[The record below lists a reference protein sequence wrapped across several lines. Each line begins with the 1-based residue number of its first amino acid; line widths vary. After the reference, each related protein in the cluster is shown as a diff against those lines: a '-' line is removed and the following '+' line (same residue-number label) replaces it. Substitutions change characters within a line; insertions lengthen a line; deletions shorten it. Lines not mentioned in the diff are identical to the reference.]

1 MLRSTSPSSD
11 TTEKMKIRHLL
22 QGREEASTAPP
33 TSAFFTNMDSTPA
46 HPPHETGC
54 WNSRSFQL
62 LETHAEDFPTP
73 ESLPTSSPEE
83 LCRVP
88 SVPHPP
94 DDEELTELCNFFLG
108 NLLKFIPIIRTEDIG
123 SYGDM
128 AREGQ
133 RLLAHS
139 MAYVA
144 AGFVP
149 GCKTVRAR
157 LAPSIFAYLE
167 QCAVEGNEES
177 RWIALQAVA
186 VLYNWTTPKMHLS
199 FSDRVVQNSPL
210 THNVLRATWDKLVLT
225 STPLEASGDVTRL
238 LERYPRDSD
247 IHRHLCVRRY
257 LCWLWMYTTIHY
269 RTWLSDPGNV
279 INADP
284 GIYTCKY
291 IFHDYITDHVIG
303 PIVAQVELCLIRERL
318 SQAGH
323 RIYSSQSGSTSKTA
337 EFRSQQPLA
346 MLKEMDNAMDS
357 WHREWSPQWTAS
369 RSYEPL
375 EGYYHFTRFCISEQA
390 SRLYQSCSTS
400 NVSPSAELSL
410 IEISIERLCD
420 LCSVFTNL
428 NPLSSYG
435 LCFVPED
442 VFALV
447 MYGCEYVLAA
457 QTTLHDLNLL
467 NTRQEM
473 SLRAMAELMVAVGT
487 YDKEWTASQGD
498 TLLRR
503 LSTRLSS
510 PRDGQPSSASSAPL
524 ITSD

>member
-73 ESLPTSSPEE
+73 ESLHTSSPEE

-88 SVPHPP
+88 SVPQPP

-149 GCKTVRAR
+149 GCKPIRAR
-157 LAPSIFAYLE
+157 LAPFIFAYLE
-167 QCAVEGNEES
+167 QCALEGNEES
-177 RWIALQAVA
+177 RWTALQAVA
-186 VLYNWTTPKMHLS
+186 VLYNWTTPNFHVD
-199 FSDRVVQNSPL
+199 FSDRVVQNPPL
-210 THNVLRATWDKLVLT
+210 THNALRAIWDKLVLT
-225 STPLEASGDVTRL
+225 TTPLEVSEDVARL
-238 LERYPRDSD
+238 LEQYPMECTIRK
-247 IHRHLCVRRY
+247 HRRVWWY
-257 LCWLWMYTTIHY
+257 LCCLWMHATIHY
-269 RTWLSDPGNV
+269 RTWLIDPGNV
-279 INADP
+279 FKADP

-291 IFHDYITDHVIG
+291 IFRDYLTDHVIG
-303 PIVAQVELCLIRERL
+303 PIVAQVELCCIRERFL
-318 SQAGH
+318 DAGH
-323 RIYSSQSGSTSKTA
+323 RIDS
-337 EFRSQQPLA
+337 SQQPLT
-346 MLKEMDNAMDS
+346 MLKEMNDAVDS
-357 WHREWSPQWTAS
+357 WHREWSRQWTNS
-369 RSYEPL
+369 GSYEPL
-375 EGYYHFTRFCISEQA
+375 EVYYHFTRFCISVQA

-400 NVSPSAELSL
+400 EISPSAGLSL
-410 IEISIERLCD
+410 IETSVERVCD

-428 NPLSSYG
+428 NPLSSYS

-447 MYGCEYVLAA
+447 ICGCEYVLGV
-457 QTTLHDLNLL
+457 QTTLHNLKLL
-467 NTRQEM
+467 NTHQLV
-473 SLRAMAELMVAVGT
+473 SLRAIAELMLAVAT
-487 YDKEWTASQGD
+487 YDKEWAASQGA

-503 LSTRLSS
+503 LSTRLSGQ
-510 PRDGQPSSASSAPL
+510 RDNQPSDASPAPL
-524 ITSD
+524 ITSS